1 MFDQLGLSEDILYA
15 INEMGYKE
23 ATPVQKEAIPII
35 LQGDDLMAFAQ
46 TGTGKTAAFL
56 LPMIDKILDQSQDKV
71 KGLIIAPTRELAAQ
85 IDQQLEGMAYYTS
98 INSLAIYGGGDGID
112 FSQEKKALMQ
122 GTDIII
128 ATPGRL
134 MSHLKMGYVDFSKLM
149 FLVLDEA
156 DKMLDMGFLPDI
168 LSISKHLPKQR
179 QSLMFS
185 ATMNPKIKSL
195 AKQLL
200 RQAKEVNIAIAKP
213 AEGIIQA
220 AYLIQ
225 DQDKLK
231 LLTQLLK
238 DKTKEKLIIFA
249 GSKSNVDSI
258 AKVLKPLALGA
269 KAFHSGFNQSEREQI
284 MRQFRSGEIKIL
296 VATDIVSRGID
307 INDIDLIINYDIPG
321 DAEDY
326 VHRIGRTARAE
337 RSGLAISFINK
348 KDIYRFKQIEKLIE
362 KEVHKIHLPS
372 SNFHP
377 APSYEIEK
385 VRKNYRVNKKNK
397 ARHKND

>member
-362 KEVHKIHLPS
+362 KEVHKIPLPS